1 MNCFEIPQQNICETL
16 AIINKQY
23 KMRKIIILT
32 MLHIMT
38 STGFSQN
45 LNSMNWFNEPASWK
59 VSENKLEMFV
69 TPKSDYWRETHY
81 GFTVDDG
88 PFYYTIRGGEFE
100 AILKITGEYKTRY
113 DQMGMMLRI
122 DEKHWIKTGIEYVDG
137 KYNYSTV
144 VTDNKSSWSV
154 IQLSEQPKSVWIK
167 VIRRLD
173 AVEIFY
179 SLDGKNYTMSN
190 LSYLES
196 NVPVKVGMMAASP
209 DGDGFKAIFE
219 EFNIKHLP
227 DMKRLEWLKR
237 NKE

>member
-1 MNCFEIPQQNICETL
+1 MASE
-16 AIINKQY
+16 A
-23 KMRKIIILT
+23 
-32 MLHIMT
+32 
-38 STGFSQN
+38 FSQN

-59 VSENKLEMFV
+59 VSGNKLEMYV

-88 PFYYTIRGGEFE
+88 PFYYATRGGEFE
-100 AILKITGEYKTRY
+100 AVLKITGEYKTRY

-154 IQLSEQPKSVWIK
+154 IQLPEQPKSVWIK
-167 VIRRLD
+167 VIRQLD
-173 AVEIFY
+173 AVEISY
-179 SLDGKNYTMSN
+179 SLDGTNYTMSN
-190 LSYLES
+190 LSYLQS
-196 NVPVKVGMMAASP
+196 NAPVMVGMMAASP
-209 DGDGFKAIFE
+209 DGDGFRAVFE
-219 EFNIKHLP
+219 EFSIKHLP
-227 DMKRLEWLKR
+227 DMKRSEWLKR